1 MVIIC
6 SFVACSNNSS
16 SNNSAAVTNKYGGM
30 YTKNQE
36 PSTSDKGN
44 TTKNHSNITETVTKK
59 ESSSN
64 IQNHSSKRESD
75 NITSFESEISK
86 NNNNTKTLEALQ
98 KTMKQL
104 QKKLKAHQIQNPPP
118 NHSPMIKVG

>member
-1 MVIIC
+1 MKKQILVMISIMVIIC

-59 ESSSN
+59 
-64 IQNHSSKRESD
+64 NHLP
-75 NITSFESEISK
+75 IF
-86 NNNNTKTLEALQ
+86 KTIL
-98 KTMKQL
+98 
-104 QKKLKAHQIQNPPP
+104 LKENRI
-118 NHSPMIKVG
+118 I

>member
-44 TTKNHSNITETVTKK
+44 TTKI
-59 ESSSN
+59 
-64 IQNHSSKRESD
+64 IQ
-75 NITSFESEISK
+75 I
-86 NNNNTKTLEALQ
+86 LQ
-98 KTMKQL
+98 KL
-104 QKKLKAHQIQNPPP
+104 LLKKNHLPIFKTILLKENRI
-118 NHSPMIKVG
+118 I